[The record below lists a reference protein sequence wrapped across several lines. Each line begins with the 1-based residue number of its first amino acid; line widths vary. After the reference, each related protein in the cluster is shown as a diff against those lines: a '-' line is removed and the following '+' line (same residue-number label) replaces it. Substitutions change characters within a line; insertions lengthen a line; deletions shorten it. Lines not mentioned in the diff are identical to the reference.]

1 MTIATFGTTTLG
13 AAAAAVVEGLA
24 PKREP
29 FAPGIYFGLEASAY
43 HADPAL
49 GSTDIRRLAQSP
61 QDFWFESRFNPMRD
75 EDEDDGTEAKT
86 VGDAMHLMVL
96 EGRDVLER
104 RYAPAWH
111 PGNIK
116 AGKDE
121 RATIAAKGKEPI
133 KGKHW
138 KRILTAG
145 TVVRSNRYLSKAFE
159 ASIGNEVSV
168 FWKDRETGMPKKA
181 RFDGLKPRAVVD
193 LKSIVNRDQIDFVT
207 LCRKHIAVYRYYVQA
222 THYMDAWREM
232 AALVKT
238 GAVFGLP
245 KSSEGEATLARL
257 AVAANQEAA
266 AFVFIFVQKTAA
278 PLAWGTQISPGNGL
292 LDHGRAVVE
301 QAMSNWK
308 LFTERHGLNEPWVF
322 EEPLEELDINDL
334 PAWAFR
340 S

>member
-1 MTIATFGTTTLG
+1 MGIETFPQTTLG
-13 AAAAAVVEGLA
+13 AAAAAVVEGLV

-29 FAPGIYFGLEASAY
+29 FAPGIYFGLDAADY
-43 HADPAL
+43 HADQAL

-75 EDEDDGTEAKT
+75 DDDDDDTEAKAI
-86 VGDAMHLMVL
+86 GDAMHLMVL
-96 EGRDVLER
+96 EGRDVLDR

-111 PGNIK
+111 PGNVK

-121 RATIAAKGKEPI
+121 RALIVAKGKEPI

-145 TVVRSNRYLSKAFE
+145 TIVRNNRYLRQAFE
-159 ASIGNEVSV
+159 TPIGNEVSV
-168 FWKDRETGMPKKA
+168 FWTDRETGMPKKA
-181 RFDGLKPRAVVD
+181 RFDSLRPRAIVD
-193 LKSIVNRDQIDFVT
+193 LKSIANRDQIDFVT

-222 THYMDAWREM
+222 AHYMDGWREM
-232 AALVKT
+232 AALVQA
-238 GAVFGLP
+238 GSVFGLP
-245 KSSEGEATLARL
+245 QSVDSERTLVRL
-257 AVAANQEAA
+257 TRAANQEAA
-266 AFVFIFVQKTAA
+266 AFVFIFVQKTGA
-278 PLAWGTQISPGNGL
+278 PMAWGTQISPGNGL
-292 LDHGRAVVE
+292 LDHGRAVIE

-308 LFTERHGLNEPWVF
+308 TFTERHGVTEPWVF
-322 EEPLEELDINDL
+322 EEPLEELDVNDL